1 MGNTKINISLVNN
14 KCVEHFWMTI
24 ILDYTVNIP
33 YKVYVIFKTT
43 RSKEGGVV
51 VLREMQGT
59 EHGNTRKERVFLNVS
74 A

>member
-1 MGNTKINISLVNN
+1 
-14 KCVEHFWMTI
+14 
-24 ILDYTVNIP
+24 
-33 YKVYVIFKTT
+33 
-43 RSKEGGVV
+43 V